1 MSLIATS
8 KYGTC
13 DRCGDENTACK
24 KRKKEMLCLTCCRT
38 EDVEKQTAKAKE
50 RDKVRGLYGSRVMEG
65 KEDAASR
72 QALIQDLDYVFSR
85 IVRLQAADSLGNCEC
100 YTCNS
105 LKHWSLQQCGHYVP
119 RGNMAL
125 RWDFRNCRVQCKN
138 CNEALRGNLSVFS
151 ELLDTEVA
159 GLSETLANEARLIH
173 SYGIDE
179 LKQLLIDLR
188 AKLRPLEAK
197 INRYSPLTKK

>member
-1 MSLIATS
+1 MTILVTGGAGFIGSNFVLDWLRGSDEPVVNLDALTYAGNLQNLASLAGDHR
-8 KYGTC
+8 YD
-13 DRCGDENTACK
+13 DR
-24 KRKKEMLCLTCCRT
+24 L
-38 EDVEKQTAKAKE
+38 E
-50 RDKVRGLYGSRVMEG
+50 RV
-65 KEDAASR
+65 DAASR

-138 CNEALRGNLSVFS
+138 CNEALWGK
-151 ELLDTEVA
+151 T
-159 GLSETLANEARLIH
+159 
-173 SYGIDE
+173 
-179 LKQLLIDLR
+179 
-188 AKLRPLEAK
+188 
-197 INRYSPLTKK
+197 